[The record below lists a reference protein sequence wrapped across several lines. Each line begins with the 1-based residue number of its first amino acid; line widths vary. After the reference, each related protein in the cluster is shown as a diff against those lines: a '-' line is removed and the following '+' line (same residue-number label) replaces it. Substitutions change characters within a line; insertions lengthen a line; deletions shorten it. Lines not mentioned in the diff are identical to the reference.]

1 MYILAFFIV
10 FAVSQFLTNK
20 LLNVSDENTIS
31 YSYSKRDGLII
42 FCFLLVGILLQ
53 VFAKLEGKIFWI
65 VLGSYAFA
73 ILLTMI
79 VLATMK
85 KVIVEKQKED
95 MKKVFDVLAP
105 ALPKN
110 AEFDMNSLPFKLSYE
125 NNQINR
131 ITMDIVNPTTF
142 KEDLAITICLSL
154 NKYLPSYE
162 WVPEFDYASRECA
175 FVGTPLP
182 PHVARYPGSWLRP
195 AEFIPI
201 GLTGLGELAWVI
213 NSYKG
218 EGRSLYKYEDG
229 KIAKTVDSPSAP
241 QALVVG
247 GPLGLN
253 TIIPTTKGYKT
264 METIEVGDIVFGL
277 DNTLSKV
284 TQVHEIHM
292 SDEVYELQF
301 TNAFYSIKVISDDIH
316 RFPVIT
322 HIRNNIQ
329 DTNFFEPVHC
339 KDLKVGM
346 CIVGGNRDFVL
357 DKKTKI
363 ASQKVRCITVDN
375 DQHIFKIAVSKDPAW
390 VGGTEYNKPSLL
402 VYNTGG
408 GKALWVEQEVDVED
422 DL

>member
-10 FAVSQFLTNK
+10 FAVAQFITNK
-20 LLNVSDENTIS
+20 ILNISNENTIS
-31 YSYSKRDGLII
+31 YSYSRRDGLIV
-42 FCFLLVGILLQ
+42 FCFLLLGIALQ
-53 VFAKLEGKIFWI
+53 VWGKFEDTKLFWI
-65 VLGSYAFA
+65 VCGSYAFF
-73 ILLTMI
+73 ILMAMI
-79 VLATMK
+79 ILATIK
-85 KVIVEKQKED
+85 KTIVERQKDD

-110 AEFDMNSLPFKLSYE
+110 TEFDINSLPFRLSYE
-125 NNQINR
+125 GNQINR

-195 AEFIPI
+195 TEFIPI
-201 GLTGLGELAWVI
+201 GLTGLGELGWVM
-213 NSYKG
+213 NSFKG

-229 KIAKTVDSPSAP
+229 KRAKTVDSPSAP

-247 GPLGLN
+247 GPLGLD
-253 TIIPTTKGYKT
+253 TIIPTTNGYKT

-339 KDLKVGM
+339 KDLKIGM

-408 GKALWVEQEVDVED
+408 GKAIYIDQEVDVED
-422 DL
+422 

>member
-42 FCFLLVGILLQ
+42 FCFLVAGILLQ

-110 AEFDMNSLPFKLSYE
+110 AEFDMNSLPFRLSYE

-162 WVPEFDYASRECA
+162 WVPEFDYAARECA

-182 PHVARYPGSWLRP
+182 PHVARYKGSWLRP

-247 GPLGLN
+247 GPLGLD

-264 METIEVGDIVFGL
+264 MGTIEVGDEVFGFNNKPVKVL
-277 DNTLSKV
+277 EVLNVNNTPNKIYKLTFSSSSYSITV
-284 TQVHEIHM
+284 Y
-292 SDEVYELQF
+292 SDE
-301 TNAFYSIKVISDDIH
+301 IH
-316 RFPVIT
+316 RFPVIAKEST
-322 HIRNNIQ
+322 S
-329 DTNFFEPVHC
+329 DKDFFSPVHC
-339 KDLKVGM
+339 KDLTVGS
-346 CIVGGNRDFVL
+346 IILGNNKEL
-357 DKKTKI
+357 TLTEKTLVE
-363 ASQKVRCITVDN
+363 SQPVRCIKVDS
-375 DQHIFKIAVSKDPAW
+375 DTHIFLITDEKDNNW
-390 VGGTEYNKPSLL
+390 SGGTKYTSKAMYT
-402 VYNTGG
+402 YNTGG
-408 GKALWVEQEVDVED
+408 GKSLWVEQEVDVED

>member
-42 FCFLLVGILLQ
+42 FCFLLTGILLQ

-110 AEFDMNSLPFKLSYE
+110 TEFDMNSLPFRLSYE

-182 PHVARYPGSWLRP
+182 PHVARYKGSWLRP

-247 GPLGLN
+247 G
-253 TIIPTTKGYKT
+253 
-264 METIEVGDIVFGL
+264 
-277 DNTLSKV
+277 
-284 TQVHEIHM
+284 
-292 SDEVYELQF
+292 
-301 TNAFYSIKVISDDIH
+301 
-316 RFPVIT
+316 
-322 HIRNNIQ
+322 
-329 DTNFFEPVHC
+329 
-339 KDLKVGM
+339 
-346 CIVGGNRDFVL
+346 
-357 DKKTKI
+357 
-363 ASQKVRCITVDN
+363 
-375 DQHIFKIAVSKDPAW
+375 
-390 VGGTEYNKPSLL
+390 
-402 VYNTGG
+402 TGG
-408 GKALWVEQEVDVED
+408 L
-422 DL
+422 LY